1 MSSLICN
8 YCTIKLSFPMFNQH
22 WRLLHFIQINKPVE
36 FKLKPVEFKLK
47 GMKVTLC
54 VGEVVGR
61 GQVLLPRF
69 LEQVIWTAQL
79 LDQFVSGDNV
89 NLIEVTSHTDNY
101 TLRCDMWVLL
111 LLGAKCKCIYFILQI
126 SMNLNSS
133 EKRLNSSVLWFLT
146 SPFQDSGSPQSGSLF
161 PSLIYPSFSSAD
173 P

>member
-1 MSSLICN
+1 
-8 YCTIKLSFPMFNQH
+8 MFNQH

-79 LDQFVSGDNV
+79 LDQFVSGENV

-101 TLRCDMWVLL
+101 TLRCDMWDV
-111 LLGAKCKCIYFILQI
+111 GASTTRCKMQMYIFYTTDIHEF
-126 SMNLNSS
+126 
-133 EKRLNSSVLWFLT
+133 E
-146 SPFQDSGSPQSGSLF
+146 
-161 PSLIYPSFSSAD
+161 
-173 P
+173 